1 MRSVLFEEGT
11 YPPRPI
17 EKKQTLPA
25 IVDGMAHA
33 QPFALYAEYPY
44 SPKSYE
50 AGVRKVT
57 YRDFAN
63 AINGLAWQLDEV
75 LGPAENFPTLAYIG
89 PNDLRYAALTL
100 ACVKVGYK
108 VDWTPRSH
116 SLLR

>member
-1 MRSVLFEEGT
+1 M
-11 YPPRPI
+11 
-17 EKKQTLPA
+17 KKQILATV
-25 IVDGMAHA
+25 VDGMEHA

-44 SPKSYE
+44 SPTSYE

-63 AINGLAWQLDEV
+63 AINGLAWHLRRM
-75 LGPAENFPTLAYIG
+75 LGPAEDFPTLAYIG

-108 VDWTPRSH
+108 VDCTPRSH
-116 SLLR
+116 SLLS